1 VRSLGTEPGFVG
13 DVGGVGTGF
22 WGRAPAVR
30 GNQVGTP
37 GTLPGAVPGVEH
49 GAIGMPDQQA
59 RCHGFEPGDF
69 YFVYFLS
76 FAVPDAVN

>member
-1 VRSLGTEPGFVG
+1 MRSLGTEPGFVG

-22 WGRAPAVR
+22 WGRAGGAGKPSR
-30 GNQVGTP
+30 DTGNA
-37 GTLPGAVPGVEH
+37 PGAVPGVEH

>member
-1 VRSLGTEPGFVG
+1 
-13 DVGGVGTGF
+13 
-22 WGRAPAVR
+22 VR